1 MEEKD
6 DDNDDNSYLRS
17 LLLLRVSLHLLPLQ
31 QLLIIHGCSLAL
43 GQRVLLSRRHIVS
56 SSGGSCVVVKA
67 AVAPPLPALPLM
79 LLTIDGRHNGR
90 IETAVTSVVTT
101 AHRILPP
108 ERDID

>member
-56 SSGGSCVVVKA
+56 SSGGSCVVVEGPVGLA
-67 AVAPPLPALPLM
+67 LPALPLM
-79 LLTIDGRHNGR
+79 LLAIHGGRHHR
-90 IETAVTSVVTT
+90 RFESAVTTVVTA
-101 AHRILPP
+101 AHRVLRRI
-108 ERDID
+108 RV